1 MPQLDKVSYFTQFF
15 WLCFFYVSFYLV
27 LVKFYLPK
35 IRKILKVRE
44 KKAGDPALA
53 PGHFYDKE
61 KRAILG
67 KTEESFVSGLKLSR
81 DALQQ
86 SYEASLQWT
95 HQVTDAT
102 NAQQLQPANTAYVG
116 KMKTIAASFAS
127 TLHDLKHVLPPVT
140 HVQCGFTG
148 KTSEKRESFV
158 NLRIVHALLTL
169 QPKTEKKHQKKAQ
182 KQSK

>member
-15 WLCFFYVSFYLV
+15 WLCFFYVSFYLI

-35 IRKILKVRE
+35 IRKIFKVRE
-44 KKAGDPALA
+44 KKAHTESSDATTP
-53 PGHFYDKE
+53 YQQE

-67 KTEESFVSGLKLSR
+67 KTEDSFVSGLKLSR

-102 NAQQLQPANTAYVG
+102 NAQQLQPVNTAYVG

-127 TLHDLKHVLPPVT
+127 TLHDLKHVLPPVA
-140 HVQCGFTG
+140 HVQCGFAAG
-148 KTSEKRESFV
+148 TSEKRESFV
-158 NLRIVHALLTL
+158 NLRILHALLAL
-169 QPKTEKKHQKKAQ
+169 QPKTEKKNQKKAQ
-182 KQSK
+182 KK